1 MKKSEDFRT
10 SGTWSVTIRDVSTG
24 NMEDHEFDAVM
35 LCTGHHADKN
45 IPDFEGIYEFQYFK
59 KCMYLIYDF
68 YNYLQLQ

>member
-59 KCMYLIYDF
+59 KCMYLI
-68 YNYLQLQ
+68 